1 MDWPRILNHPGIE
14 IAHHAGTIIVI
25 PWRVGYDH
33 RHHWVVIH
41 HE

>member
-14 IAHHAGTIIVI
+14 IAHHGTIIVI
-25 PWRVGYDH
+25 PWWVGYDH